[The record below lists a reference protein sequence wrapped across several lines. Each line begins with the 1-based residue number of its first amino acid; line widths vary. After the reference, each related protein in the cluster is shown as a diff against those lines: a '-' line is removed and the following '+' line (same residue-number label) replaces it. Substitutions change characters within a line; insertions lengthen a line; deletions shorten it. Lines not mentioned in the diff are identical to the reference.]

1 LKAIKE
7 YNYSFNRDVINISA
21 QLGNPFM
28 MLFEAV
34 HKLNAAFRRSIYY
47 ARAVDRFQQT
57 SLKKKIEIRIDGAEV
72 KVRLVD
78 DLGLTGTSCTNFE
91 DLRDYYIAASSS
103 IHLPSGRDAEPYPT
117 GSPSL
122 NQSSAQRY
130 HKIES

>member
-1 LKAIKE
+1 MIL
-7 YNYSFNRDVINISA
+7 
-21 QLGNPFM
+21 L
-28 MLFEAV
+28 EAV

-47 ARAVDRFQQT
+47 ARAVDCFEQT
-57 SLKKKIEIRIDGAEV
+57 SLKKKIEIGIDGAEV

-78 DLGLTGTSCTNFE
+78 DLGLAGTSCTNFE

-103 IHLPSGRDAEPYPT
+103 IHLPSGRNAESYPT
-117 GSPSL
+117 GSLSL